1 MDKQYQQ
8 ALEWYRCGKYKQAA
22 EVFENLLESDYQ
34 TACILLGLMLVEGKG
49 VDVDVSRGLMLLHRA
64 ADKGETAAMLHLAE
78 LYYRGEKV
86 ESDHAEVVFWINRA
100 TNMGDKRAAM
110 LLQGW
115 YDEKAASVEQ
125 VKE

>member
-22 EVFENLLESDYQ
+22 KLFEKLLEGDNQ

-49 VDVDVSRGLMLLHRA
+49 VDVDVSQGLMLLHRA

-86 ESDHAEVVFWINRA
+86 EPDHTEVVFWINRA

-115 YDEKAASVEQ
+115 YDEKAASEEQ